1 MCCMSDVRPAQL
13 CSNDS
18 FGRDPLWL
26 KYIYIYNKAAVGDA
40 SLNQTLSHSHSFSFT
55 WILFF

>member
-26 KYIYIYNKAAVGDA
+26 KYIYNKAAVGDA